1 MFTGGA
7 INWSTVFNTASGGCG
22 LYEKTLSY
30 VDSGWEVKVRNFSSY
45 ECEICP
51 EGEHPD
57 MDSLMSVLVRIHS
70 MYPDIWKAYIHVRD
84 RENYICTMDGR
95 FQICTPDEVSTL
107 AMFLIQIYQKAQWD
121 SVKKQNSLK
130 SGEDEG

>member
-1 MFTGGA
+1 MSSIGA
-7 INWSTVFNTASGGCG
+7 INWSDVFDTTSGGCG
-22 LYEKTLSY
+22 LYKDALSY
-30 VDSGWEVKVRNFSSY
+30 IDSGWKVKIRSFSSY

-57 MDSLMSVLVRIHS
+57 MDSLVSVLVRIHS
-70 MYPDIWKAYIHVRD
+70 TYPDIWKAYIHVRD
-84 RENYICTMDGR
+84 RENYICTMDNR

-107 AMFLIQIYQKAQWD
+107 AMLILQIYQKAQLD
-121 SVKKQNSLK
+121 SVKKQISLK